1 MRPPLRLGLTYPIV
15 SIENSCN
22 QTSPRPV
29 KSNLYP
35 AQSQE
40 LILFTA
46 IQHQQSTALIHPLP
60 PFCTTGIITLYD
72 VHINAIW
79 HQIAHVIP
87 IPRHID
93 GLIAHQTLPPT
104 GINTKFGISGT
115 IKLGL
120 PTIIFART
128 CPWCKRIRDPK
139 MTVTLPK
146 HHIHRIVNTPTEIP
160 SF

>member
-15 SIENSCN
+15 SMENWCN
-22 QTSPRPV
+22 QTSPRPE

-46 IQHQQSTALIHPLP
+46 IQHQQSTALIQSLP
-60 PFCTTGIITLYD
+60 PFRAAGVITIYD
-72 VHINAIW
+72 VNVYAIR
-79 HQIAHVIP
+79 HQITQIIP

-104 GINTKFGISGT
+104 GIDAKFGIRGT

-120 PTIIFART
+120 PTIIFAST
-128 CPWCKRIRDPK
+128 CRWCKRIRDPK
-139 MTVTLPK
+139 LTVTFPK
-146 HHIHRIVNTPTEIP
+146 HHIHSIVDTPAEIRC
-160 SF
+160 F